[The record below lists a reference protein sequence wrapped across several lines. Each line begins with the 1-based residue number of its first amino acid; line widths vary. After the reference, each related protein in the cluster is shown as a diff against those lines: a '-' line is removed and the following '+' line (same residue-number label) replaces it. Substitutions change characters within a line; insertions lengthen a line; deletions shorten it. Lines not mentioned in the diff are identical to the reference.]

1 LNSSLQ
7 IKNNNELQQKIFRSK
22 DIFASPQTNIETV
35 IGAIGCHTSK
45 SGGGFGNKSFNLKI
59 KLKNEST
66 SFKKLKLSTN
76 KKASEKTV
84 IIRSSTKDILNHS
97 NLSAPREAY
106 NSTAKINSSA
116 IEASN
121 IIDEKMSDMSFSLNF
136 NEIIGSMDEKSE
148 MRKMKSE
155 LQQKD
160 DCI

>member
-1 LNSSLQ
+1 M
-7 IKNNNELQQKIFRSK
+7 
-22 DIFASPQTNIETV
+22 
-35 IGAIGCHTSK
+35 
-45 SGGGFGNKSFNLKI
+45 
-59 KLKNEST
+59 
-66 SFKKLKLSTN
+66 
-76 KKASEKTV
+76 
-84 IIRSSTKDILNHS
+84 IIRSNTKDILNNS

-106 NSTAKINSSA
+106 NSNAKINSSA

-160 DCI
+160 DCIRELLRKIEQLDTKVTRHAS

>member
-1 LNSSLQ
+1 
-7 IKNNNELQQKIFRSK
+7 
-22 DIFASPQTNIETV
+22 
-35 IGAIGCHTSK
+35 
-45 SGGGFGNKSFNLKI
+45 LKI

-66 SFKKLKLSTN
+66 SFKKLKLSTT

-84 IIRSSTKDILNHS
+84 IIHSNTKDILNHS

-106 NSTAKINSSA
+106 NSTAKVNSSA

-155 LQQKD
+155 LQ
-160 DCI
+160 